1 MKIAQVVST
10 YPPYRGGMGKVAHEY
25 TERLRA
31 RGHHVHVF
39 TPAYRFSRDDVP
51 YVHRVPSPVS
61 IGNAGF
67 TPSLFQRLRGF
78 DVVHLHY
85 PFFGGAEPIIVR
97 RALRDDQKLVLT
109 YHMDSVADGAK
120 GWMFRAH
127 EKLLLPWIL
136 SRADK
141 IFVSSRDYASSSA
154 LARQENVTQKI
165 DVHPFGVDLD
175 LFHPGEEPAVR
186 QELGVR
192 ADMPLVLFVGGLD
205 RAHAFKGLSVLLR
218 ALASLAR
225 YPWHAV
231 VIGEGDLRAVYE
243 LDARERGLSD
253 RVHFL
258 GSVPDER
265 LPVFYRASDVH
276 CFPSTARSEAF
287 GLVALEAAA
296 SGIPTIA
303 SDLPGVRQVVLN
315 GETGLL
321 VAPGDV
327 ESLTR
332 ALTLLLEQVDLR
344 RRLGF
349 SARKRAEAE
358 FAWEP
363 KIDALER
370 AYLNMVK

>member
-39 TPAYRFSRDDVP
+39 TPAYRFSRYDVP

-78 DVVHLHY
+78 YVVHLHY

-154 LARQENVTQKI
+154 LARQNDVAQKI
-165 DVHPFGVDLD
+165 IHG
-175 LFHPGEEPAVR
+175 
-186 QELGVR
+186 
-192 ADMPLVLFVGGLD
+192 
-205 RAHAFKGLSVLLR
+205 
-218 ALASLAR
+218 
-225 YPWHAV
+225 
-231 VIGEGDLRAVYE
+231 
-243 LDARERGLSD
+243 
-253 RVHFL
+253 
-258 GSVPDER
+258 
-265 LPVFYRASDVH
+265 
-276 CFPSTARSEAF
+276 
-287 GLVALEAAA
+287 
-296 SGIPTIA
+296 
-303 SDLPGVRQVVLN
+303 
-315 GETGLL
+315 
-321 VAPGDV
+321 
-327 ESLTR
+327 
-332 ALTLLLEQVDLR
+332 
-344 RRLGF
+344 
-349 SARKRAEAE
+349 
-358 FAWEP
+358 
-363 KIDALER
+363 
-370 AYLNMVK
+370 